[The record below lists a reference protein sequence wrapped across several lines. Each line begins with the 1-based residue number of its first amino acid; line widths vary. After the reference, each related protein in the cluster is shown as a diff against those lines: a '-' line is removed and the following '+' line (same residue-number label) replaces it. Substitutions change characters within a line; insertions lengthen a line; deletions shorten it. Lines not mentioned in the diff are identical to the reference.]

1 MLVNERWEL
10 QSQRKAFGKV
20 LVELGE
26 RRPDIVVASA
36 DLSCSVQTMHF
47 AKRFPERHFNFG
59 IAEQNMVSASAGLAT
74 TGKTVFASTFAIFG
88 TGRVYDQVRQSVC
101 YPKLNVKLGATHAG
115 ITVGPDGATHQ
126 MIEDMALMRALPN
139 MTVLVPADAPETE
152 RAVRAAAEFEGPVY
166 IRLGRANV
174 PVCTN
179 TGECA
184 DFRIG
189 KATVM
194 RPGTD
199 ITLVGTGIMVAKCL
213 EAAEAL
219 ESEGIDARVINV
231 HTLKPLDTELLARAA
246 SETSGI
252 VTAEEH
258 SLVGGLG
265 EAVATVLGERE
276 PVPMRRIGIPD
287 RFGESGP
294 PDELMEKYGL
304 TVKKVIAA
312 AREVVADKG

>member
-1 MLVNERWEL
+1 MAERWEYL
-10 QSQRKAFGKV
+10 PQRNAFGKV

-26 RRPDIVVASA
+26 QRKEIVVASA
-36 DLSCSVQTMHF
+36 DLSSSVQTIHF

-59 IAEQNMVSASAGLAT
+59 IAEQNMVSTSAGLAT

-101 YPKLNVKLGATHAG
+101 YPKLNVKLVATHAG
-115 ITVGPDGATHQ
+115 ITVGADGATHQ
-126 MIEDMALMRALPN
+126 MIEDIALMRALPN

-152 RAVRAAAEFEGPVY
+152 RAVRAAADFDGPVY

-179 TGECA
+179 TEECA
-184 DFRIG
+184 DFQIG

-194 RPGTD
+194 RPGND
-199 ITLVGTGIMVAKCL
+199 ITLVGTGIMVAKCI

-219 ESEGIDARVINV
+219 KPEGIDARVINV
-231 HTLKPLDTELLARAA
+231 STLKPIDAELLSKAA
-246 SETSGI
+246 KETGGV

-265 EAVATVLGERE
+265 EAVATVLAENE
-276 PVPMRRIGIPD
+276 PVPMKRVGIPD
-287 RFGESGP
+287 RFGESGS
-294 PDELMEKYGL
+294 PDELMARYGL
-304 TVKKVIAA
+304 TVEKIMAAAKEVIAK
-312 AREVVADKG
+312 RG